1 MTLLWF
7 AIQKEVNASVTEKL
21 IDVQQ
26 QIIKLDQKVIG
37 VGEEFSSHGKVKFI
51 SFFDYSMLP
60 SLNKRYYHHHYYIYV
75 LTSPILCA
83 DL

>member
-37 VGEEFSSHGKVKFI
+37 TREEFSSHGKVKFL
-51 SFFDYSMLP
+51 SFCNYSVLP
-60 SLNKRYYHHHYYIYV
+60 FLNKGYYQRHHHHHHHYIY
-75 LTSPILCA
+75 LLA
-83 DL
+83 F